1 MTAEADTLTE
11 LAQLLANVGQ
21 RITELARALDELP
34 TRRTVDMLAVDP
46 LAAFRT
52 ASGHVA
58 YVTGYADE
66 VVVGDWVQR
75 CHGDPGWHL
84 VEDQEDYPGPDG
96 TPWVRLT
103 YRGTAHDWKG
113 TDAIRCAR
121 PPADTVAAQEQRWT

>member
-75 CHGDPGWHL
+75 CHGDLEWHL
-84 VEDQEDYPGPDG
+84 VTEVDRLPDAIG
-96 TPWVRLT
+96 SAEWVVVTLSGIARHW
-103 YRGTAHDWKG
+103 RPA
-113 TDAIRCAR
+113 DAIRIAR
-121 PPADTVAAQEQRWT
+121 PVDDVIAAQDRGL